1 MQLQYRWVGV
11 DFEIRRMLGVGGFS
25 LKEDMSQ
32 MGERFTSVLTLLNEH
47 SVLVNNYISI
57 MIYMSVKLTLD
68 MSEISQLGREGMVGQ
83 GMLEQLW
90 SWGGLLDV
98 SLLKFKF
105 VWLLNSAPKCALT
118 LVVSAICLNLC
129 DSFLST
135 PLFSII
141 FKKLMSACLKV
152 SCTKFLLI

>member
-1 MQLQYRWVGV
+1 MW
-11 DFEIRRMLGVGGFS
+11 GVGGFS

-68 MSEISQLGREGMVGQ
+68 MSEISQLGWEGMVGQ

-90 SWGGLLDV
+90 S
-98 SLLKFKF
+98 
-105 VWLLNSAPKCALT
+105 
-118 LVVSAICLNLC
+118 
-129 DSFLST
+129 
-135 PLFSII
+135 
-141 FKKLMSACLKV
+141 
-152 SCTKFLLI
+152 

>member
-1 MQLQYRWVGV
+1 
-11 DFEIRRMLGVGGFS
+11 MLGVGGFS

-68 MSEISQLGREGMVGQ
+68 MSEISQLGWEGMVGQ

-90 SWGGLLDV
+90 S
-98 SLLKFKF
+98 
-105 VWLLNSAPKCALT
+105 
-118 LVVSAICLNLC
+118 
-129 DSFLST
+129 
-135 PLFSII
+135 
-141 FKKLMSACLKV
+141 
-152 SCTKFLLI
+152 

>member
-1 MQLQYRWVGV
+1 
-11 DFEIRRMLGVGGFS
+11 MLGVGGFS

-68 MSEISQLGREGMVGQ
+68 VSEISQLGWEGMVGQ

-90 SWGGLLDV
+90 S
-98 SLLKFKF
+98 
-105 VWLLNSAPKCALT
+105 
-118 LVVSAICLNLC
+118 
-129 DSFLST
+129 
-135 PLFSII
+135 
-141 FKKLMSACLKV
+141 
-152 SCTKFLLI
+152 